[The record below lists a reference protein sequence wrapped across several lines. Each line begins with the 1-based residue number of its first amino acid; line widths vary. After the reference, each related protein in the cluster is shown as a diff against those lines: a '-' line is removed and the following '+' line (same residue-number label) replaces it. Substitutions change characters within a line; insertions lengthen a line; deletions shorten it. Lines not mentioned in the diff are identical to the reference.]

1 MLKLLICGGGRY
13 EEALFVASA
22 QAADDTGPSDGRVH
36 DGNDICELGLEDG
49 VEVLRCALGN
59 EGVAVCEGGEDADPV
74 DTMLALISSTEG
86 V

>member
-1 MLKLLICGGGRY
+1 
-13 EEALFVASA
+13 
-22 QAADDTGPSDGRVH
+22 VH